1 MSINKTCSVPGEQ
14 SPLHAKAAFFWP
26 CLGGHMQLH
35 PATPLCTEHRL
46 RRAGGSQD
54 LVLQINKTGDG
65 RGDGGHE
72 EQITNPKSISAA
84 SEGVQ
89 PRSAVIECAPP
100 GDGFTGSLC
109 PAQCFINIRGN
120 PSFHLFIFVS
130 HFIRPYFQP
139 RSPQWL
145 ANQQ

>member
-26 CLGGHMQLH
+26 CLGGHTQLTQLPH
-35 PATPLCTEHRL
+35 SELNTVSEGQEEVRTWSCKSIKQAMAGEMEDMKNKLPIQSHQRSFRRPPATECT
-46 RRAGGSQD
+46 
-54 LVLQINKTGDG
+54 
-65 RGDGGHE
+65 
-72 EQITNPKSISAA
+72 
-84 SEGVQ
+84 
-89 PRSAVIECAPP
+89 VIECAPP
-100 GDGFTGSLC
+100 GYGFTGSLC